1 MGKVSLSIPQPAPVT
16 PSTPIKTPQSIP
28 VTPIKTPQSIP
39 VTPIQ
44 VKSNLLPELTRKEWI
59 SVLTAVFIVLSVGFS
74 LGFVTNVKRVNDL
87 SNIVSI
93 VDPLITIEKDLNDK
107 LKIAAKQL
115 DKIDDDDLYKV
126 VMEAKSKKIEIIKEQ
141 LKDIETFRSNHIN
154 SITVYYNNKKDEL
167 KNKEILY
174 HR

>member
-1 MGKVSLSIPQPAPVT
+1 MGKVSLSIPQPV
-16 PSTPIKTPQSIP
+16 K
-28 VTPIKTPQSIP
+28 
-39 VTPIQ
+39 TPIQ

-59 SVLTAVFIVLSVGFS
+59 SVLTAVFIVLLVGFS

-126 VMEAKSKKIEIIKEQ
+126 VMEAKSKKMEIIKEH

>member
-1 MGKVSLSIPQPAPVT
+1 MGKVSLSVPQPTPVT
-16 PSTPIKTPQSIP
+16 PSTP
-28 VTPIKTPQSIP
+28 VTPIKTPH
-39 VTPIQ
+39 Q

-59 SVLTAVFIVLSVGFS
+59 SVLTAVFIVFSVGFS
-74 LGFVTNVKRVNDL
+74 LGFVVNIKRANDL
-87 SNIVSI
+87 SNVISI
-93 VDPLITIEKDLNDK
+93 VDPLIKIEKDLNDK
-107 LKIAAKQL
+107 LKLASKQL

-126 VMEAKSKKIEIIKEQ
+126 VMEAKGKKIQIIKEQ

-167 KNKEILY
+167 KKNEILY

>member
-1 MGKVSLSIPQPAPVT
+1 MGKVSLNISQPAPVT
-16 PSTPIKTPQSIP
+16 SSTPVK
-28 VTPIKTPQSIP
+28 
-39 VTPIQ
+39 TPIQ

-107 LKIAAKQL
+107 LKVASKQL

-126 VMEAKSKKIEIIKEQ
+126 VMEAKSKKMEIIKEQ

>member
-1 MGKVSLSIPQPAPVT
+1 MGKVSLNIPQPTPVT
-16 PSTPIKTPQSIP
+16 PSTP
-28 VTPIKTPQSIP
+28 VTPVKTQH
-39 VTPIQ
+39 Q

-59 SVLTAVFIVLSVGFS
+59 SVLTAVFIVFSVGFS
-74 LGFVTNVKRVNDL
+74 LGFVVNIKRVNDL
-87 SNIVSI
+87 SNVISI

-107 LKIAAKQL
+107 LKLASKQL

-126 VMEAKSKKIEIIKEQ
+126 VMEAKGKKIQIIKEQ

-167 KNKEILY
+167 KKNEILY

>member
-1 MGKVSLSIPQPAPVT
+1 MGKVSLSAPQPTPVT
-16 PSTPIKTPQSIP
+16 PSTP
-28 VTPIKTPQSIP
+28 VTPIKTPH
-39 VTPIQ
+39 Q

-59 SVLTAVFIVLSVGFS
+59 SVLTAVFIVFSVGFS
-74 LGFVTNVKRVNDL
+74 LGFVVNIKRIHNL
-87 SNIVSI
+87 SNVISI

-107 LKIAAKQL
+107 LKLASKQL

-126 VMEAKSKKIEIIKEQ
+126 VMEAKGKKIQIIKEQ
-141 LKDIETFRSNHIN
+141 LKDIEIFRSNHIN

-167 KNKEILY
+167 KKNEILY

>member
-1 MGKVSLSIPQPAPVT
+1 MGKVSLSVPQPTPVT
-16 PSTPIKTPQSIP
+16 PSTP
-28 VTPIKTPQSIP
+28 VTPIKTPH
-39 VTPIQ
+39 Q

-59 SVLTAVFIVLSVGFS
+59 SVLTAVFIVFSVGFS
-74 LGFVTNVKRVNDL
+74 LGFVVNIKRVNDL
-87 SNIVSI
+87 SNVISI

-107 LKIAAKQL
+107 LKLASKQL

-126 VMEAKSKKIEIIKEQ
+126 VMEAKGKKIQIIKEQ

>member
-28 VTPIKTPQSIP
+28 VTPVK
-39 VTPIQ
+39 TPIQ

-107 LKIAAKQL
+107 LKLAAKQL

-126 VMEAKSKKIEIIKEQ
+126 VMEAKSKKMEIIKEQ

>member
-1 MGKVSLSIPQPAPVT
+1 MGKISLSIPQPAPVT
-16 PSTPIKTPQSIP
+16 PSTPVK
-28 VTPIKTPQSIP
+28 
-39 VTPIQ
+39 TPIQ

-126 VMEAKSKKIEIIKEQ
+126 VMEAKSKKMEIIKEQ

>member
-1 MGKVSLSIPQPAPVT
+1 MGKISLNISQPA
-16 PSTPIKTPQSIP
+16 P
-28 VTPIKTPQSIP
+28 VTPIKTPQPIP
-39 VTPIQ
+39 VTPVKTPIQ

-107 LKIAAKQL
+107 LKLAAKQL

-126 VMEAKSKKIEIIKEQ
+126 VMEAKSKKMEIIKEQ

>member
-1 MGKVSLSIPQPAPVT
+1 MGKVSLNISQPAPVT
-16 PSTPIKTPQSIP
+16 PSTP
-28 VTPIKTPQSIP
+28 
-39 VTPIQ
+39 

-126 VMEAKSKKIEIIKEQ
+126 VMEAKSKKMEIIKEQ

>member
-1 MGKVSLSIPQPAPVT
+1 MGKVSLSAPQPTPVT
-16 PSTPIKTPQSIP
+16 PSTP
-28 VTPIKTPQSIP
+28 VTPIKTQH
-39 VTPIQ
+39 Q

-59 SVLTAVFIVLSVGFS
+59 SVLTAVFIVFSVGFS
-74 LGFVTNVKRVNDL
+74 LGFVVNIKRVNDL
-87 SNIVSI
+87 SNVISI

-107 LKIAAKQL
+107 LKLASKQL
-115 DKIDDDDLYKV
+115 DKIDDEDLYKV
-126 VMEAKSKKIEIIKEQ
+126 VMEAKGKKIQIIKEQ

-167 KNKEILY
+167 KKNEILY

>member
-1 MGKVSLSIPQPAPVT
+1 MGKVSLSAPQPTPVT
-16 PSTPIKTPQSIP
+16 PSTP
-28 VTPIKTPQSIP
+28 VTPIKTQH
-39 VTPIQ
+39 Q

-59 SVLTAVFIVLSVGFS
+59 SVLTAVFIVFSVGFS
-74 LGFVTNVKRVNDL
+74 LGFVVNIKRANDL
-87 SNIVSI
+87 SNVISI

-107 LKIAAKQL
+107 LKLASKQL
-115 DKIDDDDLYKV
+115 DKIDDEDLYKV
-126 VMEAKSKKIEIIKEQ
+126 VMEAKGKKIQIIKEQ

-167 KNKEILY
+167 KKNEILY

>member
-1 MGKVSLSIPQPAPVT
+1 MGKVSLNIPQPTTVT
-16 PSTPIKTPQSIP
+16 PSTPVTPVKTPH
-28 VTPIKTPQSIP
+28 
-39 VTPIQ
+39 Q

-59 SVLTAVFIVLSVGFS
+59 SVLTAVFIVFSVGFS
-74 LGFVTNVKRVNDL
+74 LGFVVNIKRVHNL
-87 SNIVSI
+87 SNVISI

-107 LKIAAKQL
+107 LKLASKQL

-126 VMEAKSKKIEIIKEQ
+126 VMESKGKKIETIKEH
-141 LKDIETFRSNHIN
+141 LKDIELFRSNHIN

-167 KNKEILY
+167 KKNEILY

>member
-1 MGKVSLSIPQPAPVT
+1 MEKISLNIAEPKPLTS
-16 PSTPIKTPQSIP
+16 IKTPQPIP
-28 VTPIKTPQSIP
+28 VTPVK
-39 VTPIQ
+39 TPIQ

-126 VMEAKSKKIEIIKEQ
+126 VMEAKSKKMEIIKEQ
-141 LKDIETFRSNHIN
+141 LKDRC
-154 SITVYYNNKKDEL
+154 EL
-167 KNKEILY
+167 SE
-174 HR
+174 

>member
-1 MGKVSLSIPQPAPVT
+1 M
-16 PSTPIKTPQSIP
+16 
-28 VTPIKTPQSIP
+28 
-39 VTPIQ
+39 
-44 VKSNLLPELTRKEWI
+44 
-59 SVLTAVFIVLSVGFS
+59 TAVFIVLSVGFS
-74 LGFVTNVKRVNDL
+74 LGFVINVKRLNDV

-126 VMEAKSKKIEIIKEQ
+126 VMEAKSKKMEIIKEQ

>member
-1 MGKVSLSIPQPAPVT
+1 MGKVSLSIPQPV
-16 PSTPIKTPQSIP
+16 K
-28 VTPIKTPQSIP
+28 
-39 VTPIQ
+39 TPIQ

-74 LGFVTNVKRVNDL
+74 LGFVVNIKRVNDV

-107 LKIAAKQL
+107 LKLAAKQL

-126 VMEAKSKKIEIIKEQ
+126 VMEAKSKKMEIIKEQ

>member
-1 MGKVSLSIPQPAPVT
+1 MGKISLNIPEPKPVT
-16 PSTPIKTPQSIP
+16 SIKTPQPIP
-28 VTPIKTPQSIP
+28 VTPVK
-39 VTPIQ
+39 TPIQ

-126 VMEAKSKKIEIIKEQ
+126 VMEAKSKKMEIIKEQ

>member
-1 MGKVSLSIPQPAPVT
+1 MGKVSLNIPQPTPVT
-16 PSTPIKTPQSIP
+16 PSTP
-28 VTPIKTPQSIP
+28 VTPIKTPH
-39 VTPIQ
+39 Q

-59 SVLTAVFIVLSVGFS
+59 SVLTAVFIVFSVGFS
-74 LGFVTNVKRVNDL
+74 LGFVVNIKRVNDL
-87 SNIVSI
+87 SNVISI

-107 LKIAAKQL
+107 LKLASKQL
-115 DKIDDDDLYKV
+115 DKIDDEDLYKV
-126 VMEAKSKKIEIIKEQ
+126 VMEAKGKKIQIIKEQ

-167 KNKEILY
+167 KKNEILY

>member
-1 MGKVSLSIPQPAPVT
+1 MGKVSLSAPQLV
-16 PSTPIKTPQSIP
+16 K
-28 VTPIKTPQSIP
+28 
-39 VTPIQ
+39 TPIQ

-59 SVLTAVFIVLSVGFS
+59 SVLTAVFIVFSVGFS
-74 LGFVTNVKRVNDL
+74 LGFVVNIKRVNDL
-87 SNIVSI
+87 SNVISI
-93 VDPLITIEKDLNDK
+93 VDPLIKIEKDLNDK
-107 LKIAAKQL
+107 LKLASKQL

-126 VMEAKSKKIEIIKEQ
+126 VMEAKGKKIQTIKEQ

>member
-1 MGKVSLSIPQPAPVT
+1 MGKVSLSISQPAPVT

-28 VTPIKTPQSIP
+28 VTPVK
-39 VTPIQ
+39 TPIQ

-74 LGFVTNVKRVNDL
+74 LGFVINVKRLNDV

-126 VMEAKSKKIEIIKEQ
+126 VMEAKSKKMEIIKEQ

-167 KNKEILY
+167 KKNEILY

>member
-1 MGKVSLSIPQPAPVT
+1 MGKVSLSIPQPV
-16 PSTPIKTPQSIP
+16 K
-28 VTPIKTPQSIP
+28 
-39 VTPIQ
+39 TPIQ

-74 LGFVTNVKRVNDL
+74 LGFVVNIKRVNDV

-126 VMEAKSKKIEIIKEQ
+126 VMEAKSKKMEIIKEQ

>member
-1 MGKVSLSIPQPAPVT
+1 MGKVSLNISQPSPVT

-28 VTPIKTPQSIP
+28 VTPVK
-39 VTPIQ
+39 TPIQ

-74 LGFVTNVKRVNDL
+74 LGFVTNVKRVNDV

-107 LKIAAKQL
+107 LKVAAKQL

-126 VMEAKSKKIEIIKEQ
+126 VMEAKSKKMEIIKEQ

>member
-1 MGKVSLSIPQPAPVT
+1 MGKVSLNISQPTPVT
-16 PSTPIKTPQSIP
+16 PSTP
-28 VTPIKTPQSIP
+28 VTPVKTQH
-39 VTPIQ
+39 Q

-59 SVLTAVFIVLSVGFS
+59 SVLTAVFIVFSVGFS
-74 LGFVTNVKRVNDL
+74 LGFVVNIKRVNDL
-87 SNIVSI
+87 SNVISI
-93 VDPLITIEKDLNDK
+93 VDPLIKIEKDLNDK
-107 LKIAAKQL
+107 LKLASKQL

-126 VMEAKSKKIEIIKEQ
+126 VMEAKGKKIQIIKEQ

-167 KNKEILY
+167 KKNEILY

>member
-1 MGKVSLSIPQPAPVT
+1 MGKVSLNIPQPTPVT
-16 PSTPIKTPQSIP
+16 PSTP
-28 VTPIKTPQSIP
+28 VTPIK
-39 VTPIQ
+39 TPIQ

-59 SVLTAVFIVLSVGFS
+59 SVLTAVFIVFSVGFS
-74 LGFVTNVKRVNDL
+74 LGFVVNIKRVNDL
-87 SNIVSI
+87 SNVISI

-107 LKIAAKQL
+107 LKLASKQL

-126 VMEAKSKKIEIIKEQ
+126 VMDAKGKKIETIKEQ

-167 KNKEILY
+167 KKNEILY

>member
-1 MGKVSLSIPQPAPVT
+1 MGKVSLSIPQPV
-16 PSTPIKTPQSIP
+16 K
-28 VTPIKTPQSIP
+28 
-39 VTPIQ
+39 TPIQ

-126 VMEAKSKKIEIIKEQ
+126 VMEAKSKKMEIIKDQ

>member
-16 PSTPIKTPQSIP
+16 PSTPIKTPR
-28 VTPIKTPQSIP
+28 SIP

-74 LGFVTNVKRVNDL
+74 LGFVTNVKRVNDV

-126 VMEAKSKKIEIIKEQ
+126 VMEAKSKKMEIIKEQ